1 MQLHKLT
8 LFFGLIITC
17 YCKEIIIQT
26 EDGHVKGEVIEFKGK
41 TIDVFN
47 GIRYGKPPIGQLRFK
62 RPEKVDKWT
71 DIYDATTDK
80 KSCFQVE
87 LKLKFEQ
94 MNEDCLFVR
103 IWAPHSAPHN
113 APHNKTGKPVMVWFH
128 GGAFQFGSIYQEKF
142 NGLPLAT
149 FDVVVVTI
157 NYRVGPFGF
166 LYDGTEEAPGNAGLY
181 DQLLGLKWVKSF
193 QYN

>member
-62 RPEKVDKWT
+62 RPEKVEKWT
-71 DIYDATTDK
+71 DVYDATTEK
-80 KSCFQVE
+80 SSCFQTE
-87 LKLKFEQ
+87 LKFKFEQ

-103 IWAPHSAPHN
+103 IWAPHN
-113 APHNKTGKPVMVWFH
+113 AINKPVMVWFH
-128 GGAFQFGSIYQEKF
+128 GGAFQFGSMYEKQF
-142 NGLPLAT
+142 NGLALAT

-166 LYDGTEEAPGNAGLY
+166 LYDGTEQAPGNAGLY

-193 QYN
+193 QYY